1 MGRNGR
7 RVTAI
12 MVYSERCPH
21 CRRMKPI
28 FGELASERD
37 DVLAAY
43 IRAEENAEL
52 LEKMGI
58 EYVPTFIVRCERER
72 RVHVGALPKEKLDKL
87 TRCGEE

>member
-37 DVLAAY
+37 LSL
-43 IRAEENAEL
+43 IH
-52 LEKMGI
+52 I
-58 EYVPTFIVRCERER
+58 
-72 RVHVGALPKEKLDKL
+72 
-87 TRCGEE
+87 